1 MFSEMRLAGR
11 AKWLFN
17 YISNSCLLIFF
28 WFLAWKYKI
37 MSCFCEMF
45 ERQKYGK
52 ALFFRRGHC
61 QSFSQSQSSEMI
73 RVGFEPTHWTPLN
86 IEHHCTTAVKTTTTW
101 HQRRYSKVSH
111 IWFCGKFLYGQ
122 KLRQIRPKWT

>member
-1 MFSEMRLAGR
+1 MHLAGR

-52 ALFFRRGHC
+52 ALFLGGA
-61 QSFSQSQSSEMI
+61 I
-73 RVGFEPTHWTPLN
+73 V
-86 IEHHCTTAVKTTTTW
+86 
-101 HQRRYSKVSH
+101 KVSH
-111 IWFCGKFLYGQ
+111 SLNPPRWYE
-122 KLRQIRPKWT
+122 